1 MPGVFNGMPMAL
13 PQIEATKN
21 KKTRILAVAAAVNI
35 AFESPDNLNGLTPS
49 QQRPIDLVHL
59 ATQTKGDKALEVEI
73 LQMFA
78 RQARGCLT
86 ALTGERSKLEIKAAA
101 NRLRNAA
108 LAVGALRVAAAADL
122 IETKGANPAALTS
135 VAAAVLEAE
144 NFILKLAR

>member
-1 MPGVFNGMPMAL
+1 M
-13 PQIEATKN
+13 
-21 KKTRILAVAAAVNI
+21 AAAANI

-86 ALTGERSKLEIKAAA
+86 ALTGDRTKLETKAAA

-108 LAVGALRVAAAADL
+108 MAVGALRVAAAADL
-122 IETKGANPAALTS
+122 VETKGANPVALTS
-135 VAAAVLEAE
+135 VAVAVLEAE
-144 NFILKLAR
+144 HFILKLAR